1 MITNCTDVLSLRTLS
16 VTVKRTYT
24 KQLYN
29 FCNNLVLKAEITQL
43 QRKKLDGINLQIGID
58 VS

>member
-1 MITNCTDVLSLRTLS
+1 MITNCTYVLSLRTLS

-29 FCNNLVLKAEITQL
+29 FCNDLVLKAEITQL